1 MLDHLTGR
9 LQKILKNLR
18 GQGRLSEDNMREGL
32 REIRMALLEA
42 DVNLQV
48 ARRFIDRVR
57 EKAMGQEV
65 LSSLSPAQ
73 HLVKILH
80 EELRTLL
87 GEGDAALDLSGQ
99 GPSAIMLVGLQGSGK
114 TSTAAKIAF
123 MLKGW
128 GRAPLLAP
136 ADVYRPAAVAQLR
149 KLGKENG
156 IAVLDGDFSHDP
168 RLISREA
175 LKTART
181 TGYDTVIVDTA
192 GRLHV
197 DDEMMAEVKDL
208 AEILQPREVLYVADS
223 MTGQDAVNSAS
234 AFAKVLPLTGI
245 VLTKLDGDARG
256 GVALSIRETTG
267 VPIKLAAVGEKIT
280 DLEVFHPD
288 RMASRIIG
296 MGDVLTLIEKAE
308 QAFDGGS
315 AEEMARAMAEGEF
328 TLEDFREQI
337 RSIKKMGSL
346 SSLIEMI
353 PGLGGMKGLGDI
365 DGDALKRTEA
375 MLDSM
380 TRAERLNPHVINGS
394 RRRRIARGSGTNVQ
408 EVNKLLKQYVQ
419 MRRMMRAMS
428 TKTRKAPGKGWTP
441 FSLR

>member
-1 MLDHLTGR
+1 MLDHLTER

-18 GQGRLSEDNMREGL
+18 GQGRLSEDNMRDGL

-99 GPSAIMLVGLQGSGK
+99 GPSVIMLVGLQGSGK
-114 TSTAAKIAF
+114 TSTAAKIAL

-149 KLGKENG
+149 KLGKDNG
-156 IAVLDGDFSHDP
+156 IAVLDGDFGSDP

-175 LKTART
+175 LKTARM

-197 DDEMMAEVKDL
+197 DDEMMVEVKDL
-208 AEILQPREVLYVADS
+208 AGILQPKELLYVADS

-234 AFAKVLPLTGI
+234 GFAKALPLTGI

-308 QAFDGGS
+308 QAFDPGS
-315 AEEMARAMAEGEF
+315 AEDMARAMAEGEF
-328 TLEDFREQI
+328 TLEDFRAQI
-337 RSIKKMGSL
+337 RSIKKMGPL

-353 PGLGGMKGLGDI
+353 PGLGGMKGIGDI
-365 DGDALKRTEA
+365 DGDALKQTEA

-380 TRAERLNPHVINGS
+380 TRAERLNPNVINGS

-408 EVNKLLKQYVQ
+408 EVNKLLKQYAQ
-419 MRRMMRAMS
+419 MRKMMRSMT
-428 TKTRKAPGKGWTP
+428 TKTRSAPGKGWMP